1 MRKTLFSLS
10 LLLIGSIGYSQ
21 VDIPKVDANKRKEY
35 VMKTY
40 NVDSKKADRYE
51 EILHSL
57 QHEKD
62 QLRNMKIS
70 STRFKADQKKLYKKY
85 GAIINQ
91 AFYEGKDRKWSFC
104 TQELEHYHVFSESKF
119 ILYEQMR
126 ALFDAEKIWL
136 NKRKQ
141 VSKESTEE
149 SKKHE
154 NNEAL
159 LTELNNNIKQ
169 ILGEENGNWYISY
182 KRTINR
188 ALGNMDKYGASYNEA
203 FAIAQI
209 EESYKQKRVNILNSS
224 KKYADKEVEI
234 MLNDEEM
241 AKQIAIVVPLVFT
254 KWKKVN
260 NAVLDYTLK
269 NKYGLSQESVAE
281 FKKAYNKYAIE
292 EYKIMNQKKT
302 SDIDKYN
309 ELSKLSETFCKTVNP
324 LFNATNFMK
333 WSGWWIY
340 NFERKM
346 KRKGL
351 KK

>member
-1 MRKTLFSLS
+1 
-10 LLLIGSIGYSQ
+10 
-21 VDIPKVDANKRKEY
+21 
-35 VMKTY
+35 
-40 NVDSKKADRYE
+40 
-51 EILHSL
+51 
-57 QHEKD
+57 
-62 QLRNMKIS
+62 
-70 STRFKADQKKLYKKY
+70 
-85 GAIINQ
+85 
-91 AFYEGKDRKWSFC
+91 
-104 TQELEHYHVFSESKF
+104 
-119 ILYEQMR
+119 MR